1 MAYCKAHYPAE
12 LPAAVL
18 DNQAGFYPPQVY
30 IEEARRLGV
39 QLFGPDLNRSAA
51 GTQARGRALG
61 LGAIKGLRRNT
72 VQALLAARRDGGRFV
87 SLRDLLTRVPLSKAE
102 ITTLI
107 EVGALDRIA
116 GERSRPELL

>member
-51 GTQARGRALG
+51 GTQARGRALR
-61 LGAIKGLRRNT
+61 LGAIKGLRRDT
-72 VQALLAARRDGGRFV
+72 VQALLAARRDGGCFV

>member
-1 MAYCKAHYPAE
+1 
-12 LPAAVL
+12 
-18 DNQAGFYPPQVY
+18 
-30 IEEARRLGV
+30 
-39 QLFGPDLNRSAA
+39 
-51 GTQARGRALG
+51 
-61 LGAIKGLRRNT
+61 

-116 GERSRPELL
+116 GERRRPELL